1 LAHSLPLLLSR
12 CHSCLLCTAPLP
24 GLRAAAR
31 TRGHTCA
38 QTVASPDQSR
48 ALPLL
53 SCVQVLPSACN
64 ALRCASAARVV
75 RRVCVHERAHFENFG
90 TATANRSI
98 RARVVEH
105 STAVPR
111 DMRFSMARG
120 HRAVVPSYQ
129 RCQAV
134 GQLAAYAERSRQ
146 RTLARSAHMRV
157 YALWQRLL
165 FCASARARVCE
176 CECQC
181 GRVCVGV

>member
-1 LAHSLPLLLSR
+1 M
-12 CHSCLLCTAPLP
+12 
-24 GLRAAAR
+24 
-31 TRGHTCA
+31 
-38 QTVASPDQSR
+38 
-48 ALPLL
+48 
-53 SCVQVLPSACN
+53 
-64 ALRCASAARVV
+64 

-111 DMRFSMARG
+111 DMRLSMARG
-120 HRAVVPSYQ
+120 QRAVVPSYQ

-165 FCASARARVCE
+165 SCARARACVSVNVSERECVWVCE
-176 CECQC
+176 CECEC
-181 GRVCVGV
+181 ECVSVSVSV